1 MYNFSEV
8 NMISST
14 AGQDEI
20 ISKVPSQKP
29 WLKIFIS
36 VFFVVIAIWL
46 FLPVLRQWTN
56 GIPSIDL
63 KTVTSAT
70 VFKGTLIRD
79 VAVNGKLVAANAPT
93 LYSSEAGQVTLLK
106 KPGDIVERGDIVASI
121 SSPELQS
128 IIQQATAKL
137 ESLKVDARR
146 GELRDL
152 ESQLDLEQ
160 VLDTARVRSNASKRE
175 LTRAELSFEKQVVSQ
190 LYLVSQRDA
199 NIENELLFKHA
210 QKRVDL
216 AIKRLGFENRTR
228 ELSIKSQQLIV
239 DELHRRVE
247 LLNIRTPVNGIVGN
261 WLVQK
266 KERVNNAQAVMTIV
280 DLSQYEAEVSVPEF
294 YADDLGLGL
303 DVKMKISGKQL
314 IGKVISVSPEVENNH
329 VMVRVSVDNVEGV
342 QLRQNQRLNARIEF
356 ENKENVLMVKR
367 GAFQSNYGGQAAYII
382 NGNQASLMPI
392 SIGSQSVEYV
402 EILSGLKADDA
413 IIISSTEK
421 FDGHTTISLNN

>member
-1 MYNFSEV
+1 MYNYSEV

-46 FLPVLRQWTN
+46 FLPILQQWTN
-56 GIPSIDL
+56 GIPSIDS

-106 KPGDIVERGDIVASI
+106 KPGDIVEKGDIVASVL
-121 SSPELQS
+121 SPELQS

-137 ESLKVDARR
+137 ESLRIDVRR

-152 ESQLDLEQ
+152 ESQIDLEQ

-175 LTRAELSFEKQVVSQ
+175 LARAELSFEKQVVSE
-190 LYLVSQRDA
+190 LYLVSQRD
-199 NIENELLFKHA
+199 ENTENQLLLQHA
-210 QKRVDL
+210 QKRVEL
-216 AIKRLGFENRTR
+216 AIKRLEFENKTR
-228 ELSIKSQQLIV
+228 EIAVESQQLVV
-239 DELHRRVE
+239 DELRRRVE
-247 LLNIRTPVNGIVGN
+247 LLSIRTPVNGIVGN

-266 KERVNNAQAVMTIV
+266 KERVNASQPVMTIV
-280 DLSQYEAEVSVPEF
+280 DLSLYEAEINVPEF

-303 DVKMKISGKQL
+303 DVKMTISGKSL
-314 IGKVISVSPEVENNH
+314 VGKIISISPEVKNNQ
-329 VMVRVSVDNVEGV
+329 VIVRVSVVNKEEL

-367 GAFQSNYGGQAAYII
+367 GSFQGSHGGQAVYLI
-382 NGNQASLMPI
+382 NGNNASLTPI
-392 SIGSQSVEYV
+392 SIGSQSVEHV
-402 EILSGLKADDA
+402 EIVSGLKVDDS
-413 IIISSTEK
+413 IIISSTEL
-421 FDGHTTISLNN
+421 FDAHSTILLN

>member
-1 MYNFSEV
+1 
-8 NMISST
+8 MINST

-20 ISKVPSQKP
+20 ITKVAPKKP
-29 WLKIFIS
+29 WLKLITS
-36 VFFVVIAIWL
+36 VCFLVIVIWL
-46 FLPVLRQWTN
+46 FIPVIQQWMG

-63 KTVTSAT
+63 NTITSAK

-128 IIQQATAKL
+128 IIKQATAKL

-216 AIKRLGFENRTR
+216 AIKRLEFENRTR

-266 KERVNNAQAVMTIV
+266 KERVNNSQAVMTIV

-314 IGKVISVSPEVENNH
+314 IGKIISVSPEVKNNH
-329 VMVRVSVDNVEGV
+329 VMVRVSVDNVEDI

-367 GAFQSNYGGQAAYII
+367 GAFQSSHGGQAAYII
-382 NGNQASLMPI
+382 KGDQASLTPI

-402 EILSGLKADDA
+402 EILSGLNADDA
-413 IIISSTEK
+413 IIISSIEK
-421 FDGHTTISLNN
+421 YAGHTTISLNN